1 MIEIIKIKN
10 ANFSY
15 NDKTIFKNLNLII
28 NKNDCIGIFGES
40 GSGKTT
46 LIDIIMTLNKLDNV
60 KSSTDINVLVPGI
73 EDAVD
78 DLRTFRDDKQKE
90 LDEFE
95 SYYSPNSKS
104 MPSEN
109 IVMPVAD
116 PVNN

>member
-1 MIEIIKIKN
+1 MIDVI
-10 ANFSY
+10 
-15 NDKTIFKNLNLII
+15 KTIDELN
-28 NKNDCIGIFGES
+28 KV
-40 GSGKTT
+40 
-46 LIDIIMTLNKLDNV
+46 IDKLDNV

-90 LDEFE
+90 LDELE

>member
-1 MIEIIKIKN
+1 MIDVI
-10 ANFSY
+10 
-15 NDKTIFKNLNLII
+15 KTIDELN
-28 NKNDCIGIFGES
+28 KV
-40 GSGKTT
+40 
-46 LIDIIMTLNKLDNV
+46 IDKLDNV

-104 MPSEN
+104 MPS
-109 IVMPVAD
+109 
-116 PVNN
+116 

>member
-1 MIEIIKIKN
+1 MIDVI
-10 ANFSY
+10 
-15 NDKTIFKNLNLII
+15 KTIDELN
-28 NKNDCIGIFGES
+28 KV
-40 GSGKTT
+40 
-46 LIDIIMTLNKLDNV
+46 IDKLDNV

-116 PVNN
+116 PINN

>member
-1 MIEIIKIKN
+1 MIDVI
-10 ANFSY
+10 
-15 NDKTIFKNLNLII
+15 KTIDELN
-28 NKNDCIGIFGES
+28 KV
-40 GSGKTT
+40 
-46 LIDIIMTLNKLDNV
+46 IDKLDNV

-78 DLRTFRDDKQKE
+78 DLRTFRDDKQKD

>member
-1 MIEIIKIKN
+1 MIDVI
-10 ANFSY
+10 
-15 NDKTIFKNLNLII
+15 KTIDELSKV
-28 NKNDCIGIFGES
+28 
-40 GSGKTT
+40 
-46 LIDIIMTLNKLDNV
+46 IDKLDNV

>member
-1 MIEIIKIKN
+1 MIDVI
-10 ANFSY
+10 
-15 NDKTIFKNLNLII
+15 KTIDELN
-28 NKNDCIGIFGES
+28 KV
-40 GSGKTT
+40 
-46 LIDIIMTLNKLDNV
+46 IDKLDNV

-116 PVNN
+116 TVNN

>member
-1 MIEIIKIKN
+1 MIDVI
-10 ANFSY
+10 
-15 NDKTIFKNLNLII
+15 KTIDELN
-28 NKNDCIGIFGES
+28 KV
-40 GSGKTT
+40 
-46 LIDIIMTLNKLDNV
+46 IDKLDNV

-109 IVMPVAD
+109 IVMPVAA

>member
-1 MIEIIKIKN
+1 MIDVI
-10 ANFSY
+10 
-15 NDKTIFKNLNLII
+15 KTIDELN
-28 NKNDCIGIFGES
+28 KV
-40 GSGKTT
+40 
-46 LIDIIMTLNKLDNV
+46 IDKLDNV

-78 DLRTFRDDKQKE
+78 DLRTFRDYKQKE

-95 SYYSPNSKS
+95 IYYSPNSKS

>member
-1 MIEIIKIKN
+1 MIDVI
-10 ANFSY
+10 
-15 NDKTIFKNLNLII
+15 KTIDELN
-28 NKNDCIGIFGES
+28 KV
-40 GSGKTT
+40 
-46 LIDIIMTLNKLDNV
+46 IDKLDNV

-95 SYYSPNSKS
+95 SYYSPNSKW